1 MACLG
6 RARVM
11 ESVLF
16 RSRTLAVPEMVGTVA
31 IVQPMPEHLQPDVD
45 HRCKP
50 DNRLVQVR

>member
-1 MACLG
+1 M
-6 RARVM
+6 M